1 MRAAITRRKLLAWPL
16 LAAAPRLR
24 AAAAGVPALQR
35 GVNLSHWF
43 EYECNLGPSAQ
54 ELQGLAQ
61 AGLDHVRV
69 PVDPLLL
76 GWQPQQAR
84 PTIDVTG
91 LRAAVQGALLA
102 GLDVVVDLH
111 LLDATKKLIEAERG
125 LEPHLAALWSQLA
138 AALADLPAE
147 RVAFE
152 LYNEPQYYGLKAMA
166 WPALQRRLLAALRA
180 KAPRHLVLLAGN
192 QGGSFEGLVDLPL
205 ASDERVAYT
214 VHFYEPFFFTH
225 QGVPWLDPQHTA
237 AGAWAATR
245 YPAAMVALAPPRRVR
260 EHPRGEAELARYRSE
275 DWNAG
280 RIEDSL
286 RGVGRW
292 ARRNQVR
299 VLCNEFGVFRD
310 GVDAHSRYR
319 WLGDVRLA
327 LQQHGLGWTVW
338 DFAHHFGIARSAG
351 PGAPRVLEAGALR
364 ALGLKVRA

>member
-1 MRAAITRRKLLAWPL
+1 MRAAITRRRLLAWPA
-16 LAAAPRLR
+16 LAAVPGLAA
-24 AAAAGVPALQR
+24 AAAAGPALQR

-43 EYECNLGPSAQ
+43 EYECNLGPSAP
-54 ELQGLAQ
+54 ELLGLAK

-76 GWQPQQAR
+76 GWQPQQAK

-91 LRAAVQGALLA
+91 LRAAVQAALLA

-111 LLDATKKLIEAERG
+111 MLDATKKLIEAERS

-138 AALADLPAE
+138 AALADLPSQ

-152 LYNEPQYYGLKAMA
+152 LYNEPQYYGLKALA
-166 WPALQRRLLAALRA
+166 WPGLQRRLLAAVRA

-192 QGGSFEGLVDLPL
+192 QGGSFEGLADLPL
-205 ASDERVAYT
+205 ATDEHVAYT

-225 QGVPWLDPQHTA
+225 QGVPWLDPQHSA
-237 AGAWAATR
+237 AGAFAALR
-245 YPAAMVALAPPRRVR
+245 YPAAMVALAPPRSVR
-260 EHPRGEAELARYRSE
+260 HHPGSGAELARYRSE
-275 DWNAG
+275 DWNAQ

-310 GVDAHSRYR
+310 TADALSRYR

-351 PGAPRVLEAGALR
+351 PGTPRWLETGALR
-364 ALGLKVRA
+364 ALGLKARE